1 MCANTKVLS
10 TLNEFIYYNEEEEES
25 FLIFDELNIGWK
37 SWCYIRYMYD
47 RVRFDVEIIIK
58 CSFIYSK

>member
-1 MCANTKVLS
+1 M
-10 TLNEFIYYNEEEEES
+10 ES
-25 FLIFDELNIGWK
+25 FLFFFFFLTSWTLGWK
-37 SWCYIRYMYD
+37 SGCYIRYMYD